1 LLPKLFF
8 YHYKT
13 SYFAEKFP
21 KKMSLIQKP
30 LEGEYPPYAEM
41 YLQHVEKENVLDILQ
56 ERLESSKQIYN
67 QISEEKAN
75 FRYAAGKWSIKEVL
89 LHVVDTER
97 IFAYRAVCIARGET
111 KSLMGFDQ
119 DIYVQNSYADSRT
132 LASLIEEF
140 ELVRKST
147 ISLFKNLQSSIL
159 TLKGNANGYDVSPR
173 GIAFML
179 AGHEIHHTKIVLERY
194 LAQN

>member
-1 LLPKLFF
+1 
-8 YHYKT
+8 
-13 SYFAEKFP
+13 
-21 KKMSLIQKP
+21 MSLIQKP

-41 YLQHVEKENVLDILQ
+41 YLQHVEKEDVLDILQ

-89 LHVVDTER
+89 LHIVDTER
-97 IFAYRAVCIARGET
+97 IFTYRALSIARGE
-111 KSLMGFDQ
+111 KASLLGFDQ
-119 DIYVQNSYADSRT
+119 DIYVQNSYANDRT
-132 LASLIEEF
+132 FASILEEF

-147 ISLFKNLQSSIL
+147 VSLFKNLQANTL
-159 TLKGNANGYDVSPR
+159 TIKGNANGYDVTPR

-179 AGHEIHHTKIVLERY
+179 AGHEMHHTKIVLERY
-194 LAQN
+194 LAKN